1 MNYDV
6 ALIIPNSKV
15 CDDARRIMN
24 ELGFAYPVYMASQE
38 EASLIGK
45 SIVKRGTKMI
55 LSNGITLQHLK
66 KNLTIPVTE
75 LAFSG
80 LEAAVAIKNA
90 LKHSNKIVHIG
101 TRSLYRYLKQ
111 SLEVMEIDPD
121 IVAFHEIAYG
131 QSVEEET
138 EKVIFNGY
146 DVIIGG
152 LVAKTIAEKH
162 GKTGIEITI
171 DDSILKTSI
180 TNAHT
185 IALEI
190 KRCEAN
196 EKLMNAILQA
206 SSESILAVNNHNA
219 IMVANNAAFRLLGND
234 IIGKDFYTAMK
245 DKSLIDIDSANDT
258 QLEIIENYTPV
269 TIKKSGFVGEAD
281 ITGQVLTI
289 NELTTPHTNFRNR
302 KELHAK
308 GFYALNTFEN
318 IAGDSPAMT
327 ALKDTARK
335 YALYDSTLLITGDSG
350 TGKELFAQSVHNASR
365 RKAMPFVPVN
375 CAALPE
381 SLIESELFGYEKGAF
396 TGADKDGKP
405 GLFELADGGTIFLD
419 EISEIPIPIQSKL
432 LRVIEEGDVI
442 RVGGNKLKVVD
453 VRVICTSNK
462 DLPALIRA
470 GKFKEDLYYRLSVLE
485 IYVPPLRERIDD
497 IDAISASML
506 NKFCTRYKKNIAA
519 IDPEVLASLK
529 LLPFYGNVRELSN
542 LVERMVIFSEDDIID
557 TDTMKKALMPA
568 QMEIL
573 YGTDPKPSSYAF
585 STHALA
591 QEPDFS
597 ESDNAAS
604 SNESVSSTT
613 LEDLQKDIIL
623 KTLKQNNGNKS
634 ATARALGID
643 TSTLWRRLK
652 KYNL

>member
-1 MNYDV
+1 MY
-6 ALIIPNSKV
+6 
-15 CDDARRIMN
+15 
-24 ELGFAYPVYMASQE
+24 
-38 EASLIGK
+38 
-45 SIVKRGTKMI
+45 KRQ
-55 LSNGITLQHLK
+55 TLQHLK

-190 KRCEAN
+190 KRREAN

-289 NELTTPHTNFRNR
+289 NELTTPPIRIFGTARNFMPKAFMRLTLL
-302 KELHAK
+302 KIL
-308 GFYALNTFEN
+308 
-318 IAGDSPAMT
+318 PAT
-327 ALKDTARK
+327 AL
-335 YALYDSTLLITGDSG
+335 
-350 TGKELFAQSVHNASR
+350 Q
-365 RKAMPFVPVN
+365 
-375 CAALPE
+375 
-381 SLIESELFGYEKGAF
+381 
-396 TGADKDGKP
+396 
-405 GLFELADGGTIFLD
+405 
-419 EISEIPIPIQSKL
+419 
-432 LRVIEEGDVI
+432 
-442 RVGGNKLKVVD
+442 
-453 VRVICTSNK
+453 
-462 DLPALIRA
+462 
-470 GKFKEDLYYRLSVLE
+470 
-485 IYVPPLRERIDD
+485 
-497 IDAISASML
+497 
-506 NKFCTRYKKNIAA
+506 
-519 IDPEVLASLK
+519 
-529 LLPFYGNVRELSN
+529 
-542 LVERMVIFSEDDIID
+542 
-557 TDTMKKALMPA
+557 
-568 QMEIL
+568 
-573 YGTDPKPSSYAF
+573 
-585 STHALA
+585 
-591 QEPDFS
+591 
-597 ESDNAAS
+597 
-604 SNESVSSTT
+604 
-613 LEDLQKDIIL
+613 
-623 KTLKQNNGNKS
+623 
-634 ATARALGID
+634 
-643 TSTLWRRLK
+643 
-652 KYNL
+652 